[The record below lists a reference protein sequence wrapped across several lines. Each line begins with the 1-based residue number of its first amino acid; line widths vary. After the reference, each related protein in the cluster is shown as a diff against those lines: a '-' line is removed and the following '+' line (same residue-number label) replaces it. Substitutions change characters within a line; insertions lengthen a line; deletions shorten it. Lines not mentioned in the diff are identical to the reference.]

1 MFTILRMLFLLGKG
15 GDSWHEEGKGHWLR
29 KVSYVPATQVDA
41 ALDGTGFAC
50 AAACMWR
57 TGER

>member
-1 MFTILRMLFLLGKG
+1 MLFLLGKG